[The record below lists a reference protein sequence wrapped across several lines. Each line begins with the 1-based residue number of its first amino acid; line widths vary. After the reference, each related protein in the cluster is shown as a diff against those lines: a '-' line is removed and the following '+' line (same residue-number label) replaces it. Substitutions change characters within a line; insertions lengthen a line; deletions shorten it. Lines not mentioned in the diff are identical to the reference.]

1 MTMLREFVTEAIVS
15 RLSTVARAAGPAEAG
30 YRASLVASQVLG
42 LGMTRYVLGL
52 EPLAAAD
59 LDTLVASIGPTVDR
73 YLTGDLG

>member
-1 MTMLREFVTEAIVS
+1 
-15 RLSTVARAAGPAEAG
+15 
-30 YRASLVASQVLG
+30 
-42 LGMTRYVLGL
+42 VLGL